1 MTTKTKTFDC
11 VKMKHNIQRDLM
23 NEYRKRKTDFP
34 CYTDFLRASIC
45 ENEWSRKQLERLRAK
60 SISRC

>member
-1 MTTKTKTFDC
+1 MQ
-11 VKMKHNIQRDLM
+11 HNIQRDLM
-23 NEYRKRKTDFP
+23 NEYRKRKTDFT
-34 CYTDFLRASIC
+34 CYTDFLHASIC